1 MKELT
6 LEEVRKKLKYH
17 GSKLREFR
25 KKEQQL
31 ICSSYN
37 YEKSYIHYPEYGYM
51 YVTWQTTDEDRVLLQ
66 GIAFYSEKTMYRDA
80 CFINFDAL
88 REWRI
93 PMQTFKEDSENG
105 NIKIITSQ
113 EFNIALREA
122 FDGFLD
128 LALEQIVDTAGTK
141 VRNE

>member
-1 MKELT
+1 MKELSV
-6 LEEVRKKLKYH
+6 EEVRKKLQYYS
-17 GSKLREFR
+17 SKLREFH

-51 YVTWQTTDEDRVLLQ
+51 YVTWQTIEGDRVLLQ
-66 GIAFYSEKTMYRDA
+66 GIAFSSEKTMYRDS
-80 CFINFDAL
+80 CYINFDAL

-93 PMQTFKEDSENG
+93 PMRTFKEDSERG
-105 NIKIITSQ
+105 SIKIITSQ
-113 EFNIALREA
+113 EFNAELCKA

-128 LALEQIVDTAGTK
+128 LALERIKHTAITK
-141 VRNE
+141 K